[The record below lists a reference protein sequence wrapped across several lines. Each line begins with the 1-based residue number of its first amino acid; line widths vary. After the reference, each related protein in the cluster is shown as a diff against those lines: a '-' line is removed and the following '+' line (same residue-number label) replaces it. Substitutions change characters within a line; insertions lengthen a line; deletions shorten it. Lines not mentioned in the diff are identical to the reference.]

1 MNETTVVANI
11 IDGNTV
17 VANVTNSQTVSASVS
32 SGAKGDAGP
41 PGPAGTGGGG
51 GGSTGTVTNVSSLN
65 TDLTVATQS
74 TTPVLTIVSAPKLT
88 TARTINSV
96 AFDGT
101 AAITIA
107 DATKE
112 PIITAGTTAQY
123 YRGDKSFQPLTQDVV
138 PNGVTN
144 KAYTATEQTKLA
156 GVATGATA
164 NSTDAILLARGNHT
178 GTQVATTISDFQ
190 ATVSANTAVT
200 ANTNKVSNATHTG
213 DATGAT
219 TLTVGGI
226 NGTQLS
232 TLATGILKN
241 TTTTGVPSI
250 AVAADFPVLNQS
262 TTGNASTATLATSSN
277 ALASATTTIAV
288 NASAAPTSGQ
298 VLTASSGTAAAWVTP
313 AGGGG
318 GGTTAMQDE
327 GVALTQRATLNFIGA
342 GVTAVDNPT
351 SLRTD
356 VTIPADAVSS
366 VNTRTGAVTGLA
378 EDTAVVHLAGPET
391 ITGDKTFTG
400 TVKNQRAY
408 PIIEQVNTAVEQYAG
423 AGVRLYSTVA
433 TLTGAAGA
441 EFYSG
446 ISDTG
451 ATTTYFG
458 IQAVNRTGAF
468 LYTIL
473 NINLATKA
481 ATFDGDVII
490 KAGKSFSA
498 GNASGNSDF
507 FLYNGGAT
515 GASIMQT
522 DAPVNF
528 TSTLAVTGLITGT
541 NTATNALKSAT
552 TTVSVSAATAPTA
565 GQVLTA
571 SGGTAA
577 AWATPAGGGSGI
589 TRSINNTTATAY
601 TIGSS
606 LTVDYV
612 YFITG
617 AHNST
622 MVAASSN
629 TNVYKFINLHTAPVQ
644 LVRAGTDTFFTDVG
658 GIVTLDIASG
668 ESVELISNGTSVW
681 KVT

>member
-51 GGSTGTVTNVSSLN
+51 GGTGTVTNVSSFN
-65 TDLTVATQS
+65 TDLTVATPS

-123 YRGDKSFQPLTQDVV
+123 YRGDKSFQTLTQDAV
-138 PNGVTN
+138 PSGTTN
-144 KAYTATEQTKLA
+144 KVFTATEQTRLSTTS
-156 GVATGATA
+156 GTNTGDNAT
-164 NSTDAILLARGNHT
+164 N
-178 GTQVATTISDFQ
+178 TQYSGL
-190 ATVSANTAVT
+190 VT
-200 ANTNKVSNATHTG
+200 NATHTG

-219 TLTVGGI
+219 ALTVVRI

-277 ALASATTTIAV
+277 ALASATTTVVV
-288 NASAAPTSGQ
+288 NASA
-298 VLTASSGTAAAWVTP
+298 
-313 AGGGG
+313 
-318 GGTTAMQDE
+318 
-327 GVALTQRATLNFIGA
+327 
-342 GVTAVDNPT
+342 
-351 SLRTD
+351 
-356 VTIPADAVSS
+356 
-366 VNTRTGAVTGLA
+366 
-378 EDTAVVHLAGPET
+378 
-391 ITGDKTFTG
+391 
-400 TVKNQRAY
+400 
-408 PIIEQVNTAVEQYAG
+408 
-423 AGVRLYSTVA
+423 
-433 TLTGAAGA
+433 
-441 EFYSG
+441 
-446 ISDTG
+446 
-451 ATTTYFG
+451 
-458 IQAVNRTGAF
+458 
-468 LYTIL
+468 
-473 NINLATKA
+473 
-481 ATFDGDVII
+481 
-490 KAGKSFSA
+490 
-498 GNASGNSDF
+498 
-507 FLYNGGAT
+507 
-515 GASIMQT
+515 
-522 DAPVNF
+522 
-528 TSTLAVTGLITGT
+528 
-541 NTATNALKSAT
+541 
-552 TTVSVSAATAPTA
+552 APTA

-571 SGGTAA
+571 SSTTAA
-577 AWATPAGGGSGI
+577 AWVTPPGGGSGI
-589 TRSINNTTATAY
+589 TRSINNTTVTAY
-601 TIGSS
+601 AVGSA
-606 LTVDYV
+606 LAVDYV
-612 YFITG
+612 YFVTG

-622 MVAASSN
+622 MVAASGN